1 MPFLSLFMLLIVT
14 FISIPL
20 YSLFIYT
27 LVLAIK
33 ALKLYIEK
41 NSHI

>member
-1 MPFLSLFMLLIVT
+1 MPFLSLIMLLIVT

-20 YSLFIYT
+20 YSLFIYI

-33 ALKLYIEK
+33 ALNLYIEK
-41 NSHI
+41 NSHK